1 MPYTLFLCRDFYL
14 FCLVM
19 LNTDEHFSSE
29 EEKEDTSTPTCYPH
43 LKAYGKDSSIS
54 HGVKRHD
61 RVCLEESGG
70 ATLYGQSSTARE
82 GLQRHM
88 IMDPDEKPKI
98 SFICGKTAGNVT
110 VYQCNNTV
118 CEMTPSHTKNTKS
131 HQSTYVADEC
141 CAQDQSTDVKQSTS
155 LPTEAE
161 LHETKRSAPCQT
173 VCINTCCRN
182 VLFFFLLI
190 RFPVI

>member
-1 MPYTLFLCRDFYL
+1 MFL

-19 LNTDEHFSSE
+19 LNTDENFSSE
-29 EEKEDTSTPTCYPH
+29 EEKEDKSTPTCYPH

-88 IMDPDEKPKI
+88 IMDPDGKPKI
-98 SFICGKTAGNVT
+98 SFICGKTPGNVT
-110 VYQCNNTV
+110 VYQCNNAV
-118 CEMTPSHTKNTKS
+118 CEMTPGHTKNMKS
-131 HQSTYVADEC
+131 HQSTHVADEC
-141 CAQDQSTDVKQSTS
+141 YAQDQSTDVKQSTS

-173 VCINTCCRN
+173 VCTNTWCRN
-182 VLFFFLLI
+182 FLFFSS
-190 RFPVI
+190 